1 MPKKLSLLLVLGLLF
16 ACGDDDSSKPPTEQ
30 PPEVV
35 EPPMTFS
42 GPATTDPVA
51 APVQSY
57 VAAANSMARANA
69 ATLTSIIAATGANA
83 SYNNG
88 VWTWTYVEGQYTYS
102 VTCELR
108 SDGWYWMCVIN
119 GGMFQN
125 WPVATGFTSVDET
138 AGWWRFYQHGTGTV
152 AASASWTGDETSGS
166 VDWYEGDFQAGG
178 TLILQSSWS
187 TTGSSTTVTLTAPQ
201 QIKIVVTENADG
213 SGELFVYEWD
223 AVGDAWTLV
232 FEAQW
237 NGNGSGSY
245 TNHLTG
251 ETRTWG

>member
-1 MPKKLSLLLVLGLLF
+1 MLKKLSLLLVLGLFF
-16 ACGDDDSSKPPTEQ
+16 ACGDDDSTTPPAEQ

-57 VAAANSMARANA
+57 VSVANSMSQANA
-69 ATLTSIIAATGANA
+69 AMLTSIIAATGSNA
-83 SYNNG
+83 SYSNG
-88 VWTWTYVEGQYTYS
+88 VWTWTYVEGQHTYT

-108 SDGWYWMCVIN
+108 SDGWHWICTVD
-119 GGMFQN
+119 GGIFEN
-125 WPVATGFTSVDET
+125 CTIATGFTSGSDNS
-138 AGWWRFYQHGTGTV
+138 GWWKFHDCDTGAVT
-152 AASASWTGDETSGS
+152 ASASWLGDETSGS

-178 TLILQSSWS
+178 TLVLQSTWS
-187 TTGSSTTVTLTAPQ
+187 TTGSSTTTTLTAPQ
-201 QIKIVVTENADG
+201 QIKIVVTENTDG

-223 AVGDAWTLV
+223 DMGAAWTLV
-232 FEAQW
+232 FEAHW
-237 NGNGSGSY
+237 NANGSGSY